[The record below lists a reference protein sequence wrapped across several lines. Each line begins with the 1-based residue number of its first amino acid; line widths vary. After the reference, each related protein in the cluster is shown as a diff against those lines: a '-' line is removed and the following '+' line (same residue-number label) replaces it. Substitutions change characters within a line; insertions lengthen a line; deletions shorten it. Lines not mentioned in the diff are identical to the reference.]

1 MSYQCIKISL
11 PVPSGADKLI
21 FIPSYLFS
29 AMQPNIEFSDWY
41 ILSLAIFIDLS
52 QSGSQL
58 IRSVKPH
65 WFLMSSVIYPLR
77 TDIRKPD

>member
-11 PVPSGADKLI
+11 SAPDGTGKLI
-21 FIPSYLFS
+21 FIPSYLFF
-29 AMQPNIEFSDWY
+29 AMQLNIEFSDWY
-41 ILSLAIFIDLS
+41 ILSLAISIDLTP
-52 QSGSQL
+52 SGSQL
-58 IRSVKPH
+58 IRLVKPH